1 MDDQPPRY
9 LQIADELGDEIQR
22 KSYEAGERLPS
33 GQAIAERYG
42 VNRHT
47 VERAMDRLQAKGLI
61 YRVRGH
67 GAYVSP
73 GRVEYRI
80 AETMSFTD
88 SVARLGL
95 PNRQRILRLRPV
107 AASPRQAEELQVPP
121 GTALV
126 LLERLRLAGEV
137 PLAVLRKY
145 YPEDRF
151 PGLLEAFRGLRRSV
165 PSTRDLLRQRYGV
178 ELYRSHS
185 TFEVE
190 PADPELA
197 RPLGVPVG
205 SPLIKIE
212 SLDTS
217 EDGWPVEWGAGYFR
231 GDAVRVRVQV
241 RDARP

>member
-9 LQIADELGDEIQR
+9 LRIAQELEDEIQQG
-22 KSYEAGERLPS
+22 SYEPGDRLPP
-33 GQAIAERYG
+33 GHTIADRYG

-47 VERAMDRLQAKGLI
+47 VERAMDQLQAKGLI

-73 GRVEYRI
+73 GRLEYRI

-95 PNRQRILRLRPV
+95 PNRQRILRLCRV
-107 AASPRQAEELQVPP
+107 EASPRQAEELQVPP
-121 GTALV
+121 GTGLV

-137 PLAVLRKY
+137 PLAVLRKF

-151 PGLLEAFRGLRRSV
+151 PGLLETFRGLRRSV
-165 PSTRDLLRQRYGV
+165 PSTRELLRQRYGV

-185 TFEVE
+185 VFEVE

-205 SPLIKIE
+205 SPLIRIE

-217 EDGWPVEWGAGYFR
+217 EDRRPAEWGAGYFR
-231 GDAVRVRVQV
+231 GDAVRVRVQM
-241 RDARP
+241 RAAP